1 MIETRVMEKFN
12 FDHFLVS
19 LEKQLCIFFGFL
31 LRVRRRLMI
40 HSGEFP
46 IYWKL
51 ILLDQY
57 YVLNLGNSMCD
68 FAGGKLKF

>member
-1 MIETRVMEKFN
+1 
-12 FDHFLVS
+12 
-19 LEKQLCIFFGFL
+19 
-31 LRVRRRLMI
+31 MI